1 MSQSVEANSSATRRG
16 LLAWFVGNHIAANL
30 LMLLLML
37 GGMVAINNST
47 IEIFPEID
55 PHTITISV
63 PYPGSTPEEVEES
76 INRRIEEAVTGIEG
90 VDKIRS
96 TAAEGAGTVIVE
108 LSNDAD
114 DREVLDD
121 VKSAVEQIQ
130 NFPPED
136 AEDPE
141 IVDTDVITRVI
152 TIALYGNASE
162 RTLREL
168 AYRIR
173 DDVTSLDDI
182 SIAKVV
188 GVRDYEIGVE
198 VSEQALRKY
207 NLSFAKVAEAVRN
220 FSLKLPGGTIRSHDQ
235 EILLR
240 SDGQAYHSADFAAI
254 AVATNPDGTVLRLG
268 DIGTIND
275 GFEAVDQSSLFNGKP
290 AAYINV
296 SRVGNQKV
304 LEIEESIRDY
314 VQTLSLPAG
323 LQVTIWSNRAEYLRG
338 RTDLLVRNGLMGLT
352 LVFAVLLL
360 FLELRLAFW
369 TTMGIPISFLGA
381 FLIIYSVGGT
391 INMISLFAFILVLG
405 IVVDDA
411 IIVGESIYNKREQ
424 GLEPLDAAIEG
435 LHEVINPVSVGIL
448 TTVLA
453 FAPLLYTRGDLGQ
466 ILWIIPVVVISV
478 LLMSLLEA
486 CLILPAH
493 LAYPKRKV
501 VAGAIPWLQETLRNL
516 LQRLIDSVY
525 TPVLKFSIRQPW
537 IVVASVIAA
546 MMLIIAVIQGGH
558 LKVVFFPPIDADTIS
573 AKVRMPSGTPATET
587 RAVIERMLD
596 SIEQVREDYDQR
608 LAGEQSI
615 IRNISASVGSAPFA
629 GRSGPGA
636 KSDSSKGSHFGEV
649 KIELLRGEDR
659 PFKASRIEAD
669 WREQIGEIPGA
680 EITFKSSIMSA
691 GDDINIELAHA
702 DFEQLLKS
710 AERVKAVLHSYAGV
724 SEIKDSFEAG
734 KPELQ
739 LSIKPSGLAA
749 GLTLRDLARQV
760 RQAYYGEEA
769 QRVQRGRD
777 DIKVL
782 VRYSESERRSLASIH
797 NMRIRLQSGQ
807 EVPFHTV
814 ADIKEG
820 RGYATINRADRRQ
833 IVTVSAKVD
842 KDIANANEI
851 NARLRD
857 KVLPDL
863 QSDIPG
869 LFYSFEGKEKERME
883 SVNSLIQGLSIAM
896 IAIFSVLAV
905 QLRSYTQ
912 PLIIMS
918 VIPVGFIGAAIGHML
933 LGYPISFF
941 SMFGLV
947 ALSGVVVNDSLILID
962 MTNRLLAEGMP
973 VEPAII
979 AAGRRRFRPIMFTTL
994 TTCAGLGPIISEKSL
1009 QAQFLIPMAIS
1020 LAFGVAFATLIT
1032 LIVVP
1037 ALVKIRSQFEGL
1049 IDRGVANQKQEI
1061 LDGTLK

>member
-1 MSQSVEANSSATRRG
+1 MKQSHQKIAAAQTSRG
-16 LLAWFVGNHIAANL
+16 LFAWFADNHIAANL
-30 LMLLLML
+30 LMLMLIL
-37 GGMVAINNST
+37 GGAVAILSST
-47 IEIFPEID
+47 VEIFPEID
-55 PHTITISV
+55 PHTITITV
-63 PYPGSTPEEVEES
+63 PYPGSTPDEVEES

-96 TAAEGAGTVIVE
+96 TAAEGAGTVVVE
-108 LSNDAD
+108 LSDDVD

-141 IVDTDVITRVI
+141 IADTDTLRAVI

-168 AYRIR
+168 AFRVR
-173 DDVTSLDDI
+173 DEITSLDGI
-182 SIAKVV
+182 SIANVA

-198 VSEQALRKY
+198 VSEDALRKY
-207 NLSFAKVAEAVRN
+207 NLSFEQVSAAVRN
-220 FSLKLPGGTIRSHDQ
+220 FSVNLPGGTIRTSDQ

-240 SDGQAYHSADFAAI
+240 ADGQAYRSADFANI

-268 DIGTIND
+268 DIGVVAD
-275 GFEAVDQSSLFNGKP
+275 GFEAVDQVSLFNGQA
-290 AAYINV
+290 AAYVTV
-296 SRVGNQKV
+296 SRVGDQQV
-304 LEIEESIRDY
+304 LEIEEAIQGY
-314 VQTLSLPAG
+314 VQNLSLPTG
-323 LQVTIWSNRAEYLRG
+323 VSSKIWSNRAENLRA
-338 RTDLLVRNGLMGLT
+338 RVDLLVRNGLMGLI
-352 LVFAVLLL
+352 LVFAVLVL

-369 TTMGIPISFLGA
+369 TTMGIPISFMGA

-411 IIVGESIYNKREQ
+411 IIVGENIYNKREQ
-424 GLEPLDAAIEG
+424 GLPPLDAAIEG
-435 LHEVINPVSVGIL
+435 LHEVIAPVSIGIF

-453 FAPLLYTRGDLGQ
+453 FAPLLYTVGNLGQ
-466 ILWIIPVVVISV
+466 ILWMVPVVVISV

-493 LAYPKRKV
+493 LAYPKRKI
-501 VAGAIPWLQETLRNL
+501 ASGAIPYLQAKLRHF
-516 LQRLIDSVY
+516 LQILIDKLY
-525 TPVLKFSIRQPW
+525 TPLLGFSIRQPYT
-537 IVVASVIAA
+537 VVATALSI
-546 MMLIIAVIQGGH
+546 MMLFNALIEGGH

-573 AKVRMPSGTPATET
+573 AKVRMPSGTPAAET
-587 RAVIERMLD
+587 RSVILHMLD
-596 SIEQVREDYDQR
+596 SVEKVREDYDQR
-608 LAGEQSI
+608 MVDEQSI
-615 IRNISASVGSAPFA
+615 IRNISASVGATPFS
-629 GRSGPGA
+629 GRGGPGA
-636 KSDSSKGSHFGEV
+636 RSNSSTGSHFGEV
-649 KIELLRGEDR
+649 KIELLRGEIR

-669 WREQIGEIPGA
+669 WRQEIGEIPGA
-680 EITFKSSIMSA
+680 EITFRSSILSA
-691 GDDINIELAHA
+691 GDDINIELSHT
-702 DFEQLLKS
+702 DFQQLLKS
-710 AERVKAVLHSYAGV
+710 VERVKESLYGYAGV
-724 SEIKDSFEAG
+724 SEIKDTFEAG

-739 LSIKPSGLAA
+739 LTVKQSGLAA

-760 RQAYYGEEA
+760 RQAYYGAEA
-769 QRVQRGRD
+769 QRIQRGRD

-814 ADIKEG
+814 AEMKEG

-842 KDIANANEI
+842 KDRANANEI
-851 NARLRD
+851 NDKLRD
-857 KVLPDL
+857 EVLTEL
-863 QSDIPG
+863 KRDIPG

-883 SVNSLIQGLSIAM
+883 SIDSLEDGLFIAM
-896 IAIFSVLAV
+896 IAIFSILAV

-918 VIPVGFIGAAIGHML
+918 VIPIGFVGAAIGHIL
-933 LGYPISFF
+933 LGFPISFF

-947 ALSGVVVNDSLILID
+947 ALSGVVVNDSLILMD
-962 MTNRLLAEGMP
+962 MINRLQAQGMA
-973 VEPAII
+973 VEESII
-979 AAGRRRFRPIMFTTL
+979 AAGQRRFRPIMFTTL

-1020 LAFGVAFATLIT
+1020 LAFGVAFATLVT
-1032 LIVVP
+1032 LVVVP
-1037 ALVKIRSQFEGL
+1037 ALVKIRADIGSL
-1049 IDRGVANQKQEI
+1049 IGNEVAIGSE
-1061 LDGTLK
+1061 LS